1 MLNYY
6 NSIENLY
13 ANLESVS
20 DKIKCLLE
28 ADKDKALL
36 SKQLTDLTPS
46 EELLIAIKSNLLY
59 LN

>member
-1 MLNYY
+1 M
-6 NSIENLY
+6 ENIIR
-13 ANLESVS
+13 N
-20 DKIKCLLE
+20 
-28 ADKDKALL
+28 DKDKALL